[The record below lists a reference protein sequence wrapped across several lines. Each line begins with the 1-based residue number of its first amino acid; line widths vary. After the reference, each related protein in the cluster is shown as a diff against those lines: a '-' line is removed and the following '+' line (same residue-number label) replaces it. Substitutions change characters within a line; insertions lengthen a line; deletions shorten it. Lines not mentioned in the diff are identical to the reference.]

1 MKKLAAVFAAA
12 FAAMALIG
20 STTPSRVDPAAANQ
34 IAPLSMMADQ
44 HLASEHTVDFSLV
57 FE

>member
-12 FAAMALIG
+12 FAAMALIA
-20 STTPSRVDPAAANQ
+20 STTPSRVEPASVSQ

-44 HLASEHTVDFSLV
+44 HLASEHTVDLSLV
-57 FE
+57 YE

>member
-12 FAAMALIG
+12 FAAMVLIA
-20 STTPSRVDPAAANQ
+20 STTPGRIEPTSVSQ
-34 IAPLSMMADQ
+34 IAPLAMMAGQ
-44 HLASEHTVDFSLV
+44 HLASEHTADYSLV